1 MCSLNDLFC
10 VCSLPSNI
18 YITCHNLTYIYE
30 LFHGILFFYF
40 FLQTCIGERLARDVS
55 LTRLCVLD
63 TIGTVQRCQ
72 EMCPN
77 KIEIV
82 R

>member
-1 MCSLNDLFC
+1 MLLVSLI
-10 VCSLPSNI
+10 VSL
-18 YITCHNLTYIYE
+18 TYE
-30 LFHGILFFYF
+30 LFSRGILSLLFYICF
-40 FLQTCIGERLARDVS
+40 SQHTGERLARDVS